1 MTHLARTC
9 LAAFVLLSITSCDHG
24 SAPKDKATAVSAAEA
39 SDLLINRNWMDLWPE
54 SETEKLNVFRFVP
67 SMGGG
72 VFQDRTLFKGTFEL
86 FTFNVKGDVIAFN
99 LHHSKEKVEAKFRI
113 ERVLGPKPFDLRL
126 TIDSSPRGPSQYFGR
141 SSETATDL
149 GLHPLTK

>member
-1 MTHLARTC
+1 MPHPIRIC
-9 LAAFVLLSITSCDHG
+9 FAALLVFSIAACG
-24 SAPKDKATAVSAAEA
+24 SDRPSSSDGTTVSNEEAA
-39 SDLLINRNWMDLWPE
+39 DLLINRNWMDLWPE

-86 FTFNVKGDVIAFN
+86 FTFAVKGDVITFN
-99 LHHSKEKVEAKFRI
+99 LHHTKEKVPAQFRI
-113 ERVLGPKPFDLRL
+113 ERVTGPEPFDLRL
-126 TIDSSPRGPSQYFGR
+126 TIDSSPRGPSVYFGR

-149 GLHPLTK
+149 GLHPLQ